1 LVGAFVIILR
11 MPPFLGVSPLFG
23 IVGHT
28 SSSGGAAVVV
38 TEGLAV
44 VVTAVVVVAAV
55 VVAAGA
61 VVFGGVVVAWVQLM
75 MTKENIITIAR
86 II

>member
-28 SSSGGAAVVV
+28 SRSGVGAEVVV
-38 TEGLAV
+38 TGGL
-44 VVTAVVVVAAV
+44 TVVVAAAVV

-75 MTKENIITIAR
+75 KIMEKIIMIAR
-86 II
+86 IT